1 MNIFSVDK
9 VVIFCYNMADSKLQK
24 EVGMAIR
31 NYQPQQ
37 FTLFFSNP
45 KDILGESHLCFIV
58 DDMVEHLSLSN
69 LPNKRGTVGAPCYD
83 YRLLIKVLFYGY
95 ATGTFSSRKLMNS
108 CQ

>member
-1 MNIFSVDK
+1 
-9 VVIFCYNMADSKLQK
+9 MADSKLQK